1 MKNTIPV
8 IRSSRTVSPALP
20 REVTVQQGLSTV
32 FKFFAELTPKAF
44 WEMQKYKN
52 RSIYEK
58 RGSIV

>member
-20 REVTVQQGLSTV
+20 REVTVQQGLNTI
-32 FKFFAELTPKAF
+32 FKFFGELTPKAF